1 MICMNKSRCRNIGTA
16 SIETSFPAHHSL
28 SIFKIN
34 SVLQEAGAAS
44 QPTCSTARALCRRR
58 SPPARQLPR
67 KLPRKLP
74 CSRPRP
80 MTPANCHSSAGAP
93 RSTQS
98 ARTLNCNTLTQP
110 AYLHFLALNA
120 GPGWR
125 AAIVIPSIVAKDDVL
140 FGSGKPA
147 TEYERG
153 SLYLQHVCRRTLP
166 PSGRK

>member
-1 MICMNKSRCRNIGTA
+1 MC
-16 SIETSFPAHHSL
+16 TSFPRHQSC
-28 SIFKIN
+28 SISETN
-34 SVLQEAGAAS
+34 PVMQEAGVAS

-58 SPPARQLPR
+58 LPPARQLQR

-110 AYLHFLALNA
+110 AYLHFLALIA

-125 AAIVIPSIVAKDDVL
+125 AAIVIPSTVAKDDIFV
-140 FGSGKPA
+140 GSGKPT

-153 SLYLQHVCRRTLP
+153 SLYLQLVCRRTLP
-166 PSGRK
+166 LLAEN